1 MECLRYT
8 WLGVKAGPMPVL
20 LEETSSNSD
29 PKNIEDKNPRKN
41 PYGRDKSDQ
50 VARNP
55 NQEDVDKD
63 SSDEDVDEDIDE
75 ADDDDVNEDVD
86 EDVDKDIDEDA
97 GEDAN
102 KDAGEDAGNEDGV
115 NGDTGG
121 KDMDNKSTGNETSR
135 EQDRMWPGQALR

>member
-1 MECLRYT
+1 VTPSTINKYVERLQEDAANTGEQREVRKAKVIADLLTVLSQLSTNAQEVVDAYEVLDRWLVMECLRYT

-55 NQEDVDKD
+55 N
-63 SSDEDVDEDIDE
+63 
-75 ADDDDVNEDVD
+75 
-86 EDVDKDIDEDA
+86 
-97 GEDAN
+97 
-102 KDAGEDAGNEDGV
+102 
-115 NGDTGG
+115 
-121 KDMDNKSTGNETSR
+121 
-135 EQDRMWPGQALR
+135 